1 MWSGVAESVGGD
13 WDLGG
18 YLLHLRVYSSHS
30 SLIPDMKLLFASSN
44 PHKIEEV
51 ARILGPGFDL
61 SGPGAVGFTREVPE
75 NENTFE
81 GNALLKASALYAH
94 CSKLFGEGAVGC
106 FADDSGL
113 EVDALGGAPGVWSA
127 RYAGETDPGLRDQ
140 ANIQLLLRRMEGF
153 KEQTA
158 RSARFRT
165 VVAFIH
171 RGRHWFFEG
180 KVEGYIAFEPKGS
193 GGFGYDPVF
202 VPEGYAKHFSELTM
216 EEKNRISHRGEA
228 VRRFAEF
235 LQSYREE

>member
-1 MWSGVAESVGGD
+1 
-13 WDLGG
+13 
-18 YLLHLRVYSSHS
+18 
-30 SLIPDMKLLFASSN
+30 MKLLFASSN

-51 ARILGPGFDL
+51 ARILGPRFDL
-61 SGPGAVGFTREVPE
+61 SGPGSVGFPREVPE

-127 RYAGETDPGLRDQ
+127 RYAGETHPKLRDQ
-140 ANIQLLLRRMEGF
+140 ANIHLLLRRMEEF
-153 KEQTA
+153 TEVTA

-180 KVEGYIAFEPKGS
+180 KVEGYIDFEPKGS

-202 VPEGYAKHFSELTM
+202 VPEGSAKHFSELTM

-235 LQSYREE
+235 LQSYRED